1 MRIQDEFTQNQST
14 NDKQLLKAE
23 YGETQRNEFSD
34 GGEMHLHRSNY
45 NPDLNQTVKNATQET
60 FAESASAGAN
70 ASAASGGTAVSGSAT
85 ASTIAAGSASA
96 VVVASSVTITAI
108 SVVTGVSVAMHD
120 YQCDVK
126 ALFVSS
132 NQITYELTI
141 EDLRQEDNGY
151 DYDLETYEEE
161 PCSIRVYNKYYD
173 KTNKLSLGYNS
184 DSFTNL
190 SLGQTYNI
198 VVTAD
203 SISGDKV
210 LYEDVITTA
219 SVSRFLSFDID
230 PNYSYYDDA
239 LTVYLDYVDELDY
252 LSDFYLS
259 LTRTYEM
266 EPINADGTSGEDYE
280 DFEPESFTA
289 VYALEKRIG
298 SQDIHVGEQD
308 MFIEPDVPYQY
319 EFTYMKNNEKIVFDS
334 GEMYFN
340 TDYEGYSEVYG
351 AYIMSEADFENMT
364 FDVYLSFIDER
375 DILSDFVLHLANP
388 DFETIDIP
396 LEETT
401 DKQTISAEQYN
412 VSFKLEYSAYLTY
425 KLDDEEQTLDLDPV
439 TFTNPNQPYSDFYGL
454 IFDEKMDFDTGE
466 FKVTLNYHDDLDY
479 FDNFRIRFLNTELK
493 FDETI
498 ELDKSTDEQLILG
511 FEYGFDPEQEYTYIV
526 YYTENG
532 VEKSTDP
539 MTFRFTDVYGRKS
552 EFNEFVFNKI
562 GNFLTNQFSV
572 RLDYTD
578 DFGYYSNFVLTF
590 TRSTDNF
597 VATIPLSTVT
607 TDQTING
614 TDYDMM
620 LRNKTYNYELSCLR
634 QREQIVLDSGTA
646 TFTDNSGAVSQF
658 NAFIFDGTANKLTN
672 EITFRLD
679 YVDDFGLYSDFVV
692 TFQNSDV
699 GGEAEIELENTT
711 DEQAFP
717 MTEYDLF
724 FDTTYSYTLTCLYDG
739 ETQELATGTC
749 TITDNSGA
757 ISEFTGATI
766 SSSANYVDRSFTITL
781 NYQDDFDY
789 FSDFTLTLRD
799 TVTNQ
804 STVKYL
810 QKTTDPQTINVGEQQ
825 YNEDSGEY
833 EYTIDIL
840 DHTVVYSLTYADN
853 SVNMTITAVDN
864 DQLPT
869 FTNSLTTNFNGL
881 VSDWKLVQNP
891 SYPEMYY
898 LPIKLDY
905 IDEKR
910 IYGSME
916 INMHIG
922 SDYIGSIE
930 YQNEVVPVKGDWING
945 NVSTELS
952 LDDLT
957 TNEIKFVVEGSL
969 MSEKNHNQIE
979 DEHVEFYQES
989 HYLSVATEDKIYALH
1004 TDGTVYGTE
1013 GYFEVY
1019 FNGEGTSFANTQI
1032 IIETEGNT
1040 YTYDVTLSN
1049 TGDYINIMLD
1059 SPNESTIDY
1068 ETFEEQFHKPVTI
1081 KFSYCTVTTTSS
1093 NTGPET
1099 EVFSDPIVIVCYTNF
1114 VFNISN

>member
-141 EDLRQEDNGY
+141 EDLRREDNGY

-266 EPINADGTSGEDYE
+266 EPINADGTTGEDYE

-298 SQDIHVGEQD
+298 SQDIRVGEQD
-308 MFIEPDVPYQY
+308 MSIEPDVPYQY

-401 DKQTISAEQYN
+401 DKQTISH
-412 VSFKLEYSAYLTY
+412 SFHGCDIFTEVKLW
-425 KLDDEEQTLDLDPV
+425 
-439 TFTNPNQPYSDFYGL
+439 
-454 IFDEKMDFDTGE
+454 
-466 FKVTLNYHDDLDY
+466 
-479 FDNFRIRFLNTELK
+479 
-493 FDETI
+493 
-498 ELDKSTDEQLILG
+498 
-511 FEYGFDPEQEYTYIV
+511 
-526 YYTENG
+526 
-532 VEKSTDP
+532 
-539 MTFRFTDVYGRKS
+539 
-552 EFNEFVFNKI
+552 
-562 GNFLTNQFSV
+562 
-572 RLDYTD
+572 
-578 DFGYYSNFVLTF
+578 
-590 TRSTDNF
+590 
-597 VATIPLSTVT
+597 
-607 TDQTING
+607 TIN
-614 TDYDMM
+614 
-620 LRNKTYNYELSCLR
+620 
-634 QREQIVLDSGTA
+634 
-646 TFTDNSGAVSQF
+646 
-658 NAFIFDGTANKLTN
+658 
-672 EITFRLD
+672 
-679 YVDDFGLYSDFVV
+679 
-692 TFQNSDV
+692 
-699 GGEAEIELENTT
+699 
-711 DEQAFP
+711 
-717 MTEYDLF
+717 
-724 FDTTYSYTLTCLYDG
+724 
-739 ETQELATGTC
+739 
-749 TITDNSGA
+749 
-757 ISEFTGATI
+757 
-766 SSSANYVDRSFTITL
+766 SS
-781 NYQDDFDY
+781 
-789 FSDFTLTLRD
+789 
-799 TVTNQ
+799 
-804 STVKYL
+804 
-810 QKTTDPQTINVGEQQ
+810 
-825 YNEDSGEY
+825 
-833 EYTIDIL
+833 
-840 DHTVVYSLTYADN
+840 
-853 SVNMTITAVDN
+853 
-864 DQLPT
+864 
-869 FTNSLTTNFNGL
+869 
-881 VSDWKLVQNP
+881 P
-891 SYPEMYY
+891 SSPE
-898 LPIKLDY
+898 
-905 IDEKR
+905 
-910 IYGSME
+910 
-916 INMHIG
+916 
-922 SDYIGSIE
+922 
-930 YQNEVVPVKGDWING
+930 
-945 NVSTELS
+945 
-952 LDDLT
+952 
-957 TNEIKFVVEGSL
+957 
-969 MSEKNHNQIE
+969 
-979 DEHVEFYQES
+979 
-989 HYLSVATEDKIYALH
+989 
-1004 TDGTVYGTE
+1004 
-1013 GYFEVY
+1013 
-1019 FNGEGTSFANTQI
+1019 
-1032 IIETEGNT
+1032 
-1040 YTYDVTLSN
+1040 
-1049 TGDYINIMLD
+1049 
-1059 SPNESTIDY
+1059 
-1068 ETFEEQFHKPVTI
+1068 
-1081 KFSYCTVTTTSS
+1081 
-1093 NTGPET
+1093 
-1099 EVFSDPIVIVCYTNF
+1099 
-1114 VFNISN
+1114 

>member
-203 SISGDKV
+203 SVSGEKV

-266 EPINADGTSGEDYE
+266 EPINADGTTGEDYE

-308 MFIEPDVPYQY
+308 MSIEPDVPYQY

-375 DILSDFVLHLANP
+375 NILSDFVLHLANP

-439 TFTNPNQPYSDFYGL
+439 TFTDPNQPYSEFYGL

-479 FDNFRIRFLNTELK
+479 FDNFKIRFLNTELK

-562 GNFLTNQFSV
+562 GNFLTNEFSV

-578 DFGYYSNFVLTF
+578 AFGYYSNFVLTF
-590 TRSTDNF
+590 TRSTDSF
-597 VATIPLSTVT
+597 VATIPLSAVT
-607 TDQTING
+607 TVQTING

-634 QREQIVLDSGTA
+634 QREQLVLDSGTA

-679 YVDDFGLYSDFVV
+679 YVDDFELYSEFVV
-692 TFQNSDV
+692 TFQDDLI
-699 GGEAEIELENTT
+699 GGEEEIELENTT
-711 DEQAFP
+711 EEQSFP
-717 MTEYDLF
+717 MAEYNLF
-724 FDTTYSYTLTCLYDG
+724 FDTSYTYTLRCLYDG
-739 ETQELATGTC
+739 EEQVLASGSC

-757 ISEFTGATI
+757 ISEFSGATI
-766 SSSANYVDRSFTITL
+766 SPSANYVDRSFTITL

-799 TVTNQ
+799 TTTNQ
-804 STVKYL
+804 TKVKYL
-810 QKTTDPQTINVGEQQ
+810 QKTPEPQTVDAREQE

-840 DHTVVYSLTYADN
+840 DHTVIYSLTYVDN
-853 SVNMTITAVDN
+853 SENMTITAIDSE
-864 DQLPT
+864 QLPS
-869 FTNSLTTNFNGL
+869 FTNSLTTSFNGL
-881 VSDWKLVQNP
+881 VSDWKLVEDTTNTGHFF
-891 SYPEMYY
+891 
-898 LPIKLDY
+898 LPLKLDY
-905 IDEKR
+905 IDEKK

-916 INMHIG
+916 VNM
-922 SDYIGSIE
+922 YIGYDLVGHVE
-930 YQNEVVPVKGDWING
+930 YQNEVVKEKGEWING
-945 NVSTELS
+945 DISTELS
-952 LDDLT
+952 IDDLT
-957 TNEIKFVVEGSL
+957 GNEIKFVVEGQL
-969 MSEKNHNQIE
+969 MSEKNYNVVE

-989 HYLSVATEDKIYALH
+989 HYLTVSDEDKVFAVT
-1004 TDGTVYGTE
+1004 TDGMIFGSEAYFTAFFAGDPNHFSNTE
-1013 GYFEVY
+1013 
-1019 FNGEGTSFANTQI
+1019 I
-1032 IIETEGNT
+1032 IIETVSNV
-1040 YTYDVTLSN
+1040 YTYNVTLAHS
-1049 TGDYINIMLD
+1049 GDMIYVMIADPIEG
-1059 SPNESTIDY
+1059 SIDG
-1068 ETFEEQFHKPVTI
+1068 ETFSSEFSEPVTI

-1093 NTGPET
+1093 DAGPET

-1114 VFNISN
+1114 LFEFSV